1 MVGGPSTS
9 LDGCNAIRQ
18 YGNMKRFT
26 VLFFLICFSVAAG
39 PVEKDCTFRGKKLY
53 GRVQFVDS
61 FPDIKVKI
69 VDSFPDLKVKKVKA
83 FADRCGEWQ
92 IVRSFP
98 DLKVQIVD
106 SFPDIT
112 IQYVD
117 AFPGL

>member
-1 MVGGPSTS
+1 MGFTS
-9 LDGCNAIRQ
+9 LDGCDVVRQ
-18 YGNMKRFT
+18 YWYMKRFT
-26 VLFFLICFSVAAG
+26 VLFFLICFSTVAS

-53 GRVQFVDS
+53 GRVKFVDS

-69 VDSFPDLKVKKVKA
+69 VQAFPDLKVKKVHA
-83 FADRCGEWQ
+83 FADSCGEWQ
-92 IVRSFP
+92 IVTSFP